1 VEQCCHYKAV
11 IPLENLPFV
20 GCRYCTRVRS
30 QWQTFEDDI
39 NYVVPLAVR
48 SININI
54 EISGLP
60 NGYSNEELKEIQRQ
74 DKDLSTV
81 ISWFSLAYEPS
92 RQELQMTSPAIRYL
106 WQCKSQLQLTH
117 NILLYTWESQI
128 GMKQVFISPSC
139 MKDQILKYCHDI
151 RSSGHLGQD
160 KTLSKLKKVAHWHGM
175 STDCKLYVKT
185 CHICNRQKKVNKKEK
200 ADLGQHHSGVPFER
214 IHMDILGPLPVSKL
228 GNKYILVII
237 DQFTKWIECYPLPNQ
252 YTETIAK
259 ALMDSTIS
267 RFGCPLEI
275 HTDQGKYVD
284 GNLIRHLCDR
294 LEISKTRTTA
304 YIPASN
310 GQVERYNR
318 LLTHMIR
325 CYIKKNLHNWDAY
338 LQQLTGAIRSTEN
351 RQAGFTPNVML
362 FGRENVHP
370 NDLVLGLNM
379 ADKGEISEY
388 VKNLRDTLVE
398 VHSLS
403 RTNIKRAQMKE
414 EKL

>member
-1 VEQCCHYKAV
+1 
-11 IPLENLPFV
+11 
-20 GCRYCTRVRS
+20 
-30 QWQTFEDDI
+30 
-39 NYVVPLAVR
+39 
-48 SININI
+48 
-54 EISGLP
+54 
-60 NGYSNEELKEIQRQ
+60 
-74 DKDLSTV
+74 
-81 ISWFSLAYEPS
+81 
-92 RQELQMTSPAIRYL
+92 
-106 WQCKSQLQLTH
+106 
-117 NILLYTWESQI
+117 
-128 GMKQVFISPSC
+128 MKQVFISPSC

-160 KTLSKLKKVAHWHGM
+160 KTLSKLKKVDHWHGM

-237 DQFTKWIECYPLPNQ
+237 DQFTKWIECYPLSNQ
-252 YTETIAK
+252 YAETIAK

-275 HTDQGKYVD
+275 HTDQGKNVD

-318 LLTHMIR
+318 LLTQMIR

-351 RQAGFTPNVML
+351 RQTGFTPNVML

-370 NDLVLGLNM
+370 IGLVLGLNM
-379 ADKGEISEY
+379 AEKGEISEY

-403 RTNIKRAQMKE
+403 RTNIKRAQMRQKNYDVNINYRTYKVRDMVLKVDTARKIGISPTLKSPWKGPYIVLEVKSPVLYRIKNRKTIEIVHHDRLKLCNDREFPKWLRKLHSDIANSVESVDTE
-414 EKL
+414 EEREEEVDLDVAWMFDEDMARGPDTAVRLSD